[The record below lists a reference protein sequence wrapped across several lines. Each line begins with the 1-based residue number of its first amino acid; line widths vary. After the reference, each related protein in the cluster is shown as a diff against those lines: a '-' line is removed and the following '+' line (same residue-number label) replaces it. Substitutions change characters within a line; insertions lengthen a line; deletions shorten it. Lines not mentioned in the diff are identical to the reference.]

1 MSKNQAG
8 NGLSVKLHR
17 VLLWTLF
24 AVLSFSTVSAQTPAA
39 TPKAGSTNSAQS
51 PNQSQDQPQTQPATQ
66 VPTHISPD
74 QAKELFKSVDDLLS
88 FASAES
94 GLPIHHEVKR
104 KLITRAEIEADL
116 KQRFEDDK
124 DAKRMQ
130 RSEIVLKKFGLL
142 DRDFNL
148 RPFLLS
154 LLSEQ
159 IAGYYD
165 AKTRTVNLLDW
176 LDADS
181 QKPVLAHELT
191 HALQDQHTDL
201 KKWGDQT
208 PTSVARNHHEDLEH
222 IERDEM
228 DDAREAVLEGQAT
241 AVFTDYLLKP
251 LGKSLINDPEVV
263 DLLKNQFSATDA
275 DSPIMA
281 RAPLLLSESMLFP
294 YRDGLGFEQDVWMDQ
309 GREAAFAGAL
319 DHPPTS
325 TWEIFN
331 PLEFEK
337 HHVPAIPQMAD
348 FHPLLDRLY
357 KPYDIGQIGQL
368 DLQILLELFGGKDA
382 ARDLT
387 PAWDGGLYW
396 AGARR
401 DATEADLATTRSV
414 ALFYLSAWKN
424 SDTAKRFAEIYAGE
438 LGQKYSG
445 LKRNEALSA
454 GATEVYVTN
463 EGPVTITTRGRLVF
477 VTESIPLDVA
487 AKLTTEMLDAQ
498 GTGELKQA
506 QLNQNSRPAL
516 ALNSPASV
524 VSEDAPRDSLTG
536 SFVRFFSSCG
546 VMKFV
551 LDAGKTLR

>member
-1 MSKNQAG
+1 MSNKHTSRTLANP
-8 NGLSVKLHR
+8 LRL
-17 VLLWTLF
+17 VLLCSFF
-24 AVLSFSTVSAQTPAA
+24 AALSLPALAQTPAPQS
-39 TPKAGSTNSAQS
+39 TPAPQT
-51 PNQSQDQPQTQPATQ
+51 PNPTITQPATPP
-66 VPTHISPD
+66 PTHITPE
-74 QAKELFKSVDDLLS
+74 QAKELFKSVDDLLA

-94 GLPIHHEVKR
+94 GLPIRHEVKR
-104 KLITRAEIEADL
+104 RLITRAEIEADL

-176 LDADS
+176 LDAEA

-208 PTSVARNHHEDLEH
+208 PTNVSKNHHEDLDH
-222 IERDEM
+222 ISRDEM

-251 LGKSLINDPEVV
+251 TGKSLISDPEVV

-281 RAPLLLSESMLFP
+281 RAPLLLSESMIFP
-294 YRDGLGFEQDVWMDQ
+294 YRDGLGFEQDIWMDK
-309 GREAAFAGAL
+309 GRDAAFVGAL

-325 TWEIFN
+325 TWEILN
-331 PLEFEK
+331 PLEYEK

-348 FHPLLDRLY
+348 FHPLLDHLY
-357 KPYDIGQIGQL
+357 KPYDIGQIGQF

-387 PAWDGGLYW
+387 SSWDGGLYW
-396 AGARR
+396 AGQRT
-401 DATEADLATTRSV
+401 DATAADLASTRSV
-414 ALFYLSAWKN
+414 AIFYLSAWKN
-424 SDTAKRFAEIYAGE
+424 SDSAKRFAEIYSGE

-445 LKRNEALSA
+445 LKRNNALST
-454 GATEVYVTN
+454 GSTEVYVTT
-463 EGPVTITTRGRLVF
+463 EGPVTITTRGRNVF
-477 VTESIPLDVA
+477 VTESIPLDEA
-487 AKLTTEMLDAQ
+487 AKLTTLMLDAQ

-506 QLNQNSRPAL
+506 WQKENPTPTL
-516 ALNSPASV
+516 ALNSD
-524 VSEDAPRDSLTG
+524 EYRDSLTG
-536 SFVRFFSSCG
+536 SFVRFFANCG
-546 VMKFV
+546 VMKF
-551 LDAGKTLR
+551 TLTAAKSQR

>member
-1 MSKNQAG
+1 MSNNRASRTLANQIRLAFLCSFVAALP
-8 NGLSVKLHR
+8 LSAL
-17 VLLWTLF
+17 
-24 AVLSFSTVSAQTPAA
+24 AQTPA
-39 TPKAGSTNSAQS
+39 PQS
-51 PNQSQDQPQTQPATQ
+51 KSSPTQSSNPTVTQAPSQPS
-66 VPTHISPD
+66 THITPE
-74 QAKELFKSVDDLLS
+74 QAKELFKSVDDLLN
-88 FASAES
+88 FASNES
-94 GLPIHHEVKR
+94 GLPIQHSVKR
-104 KLITRAEIEADL
+104 RLVTRAEIEADL
-116 KQRFEDDK
+116 KLRFEDDK

-176 LDADS
+176 LDAEA

-208 PTSVARNHHEDLEH
+208 PTGIAKNHHEDLDH
-222 IERDEM
+222 ISRDEM

-251 LGKSLINDPEVV
+251 TGKSLISDPEVV
-263 DLLKNQFSATDA
+263 DLLRSQISAA
-275 DSPIMA
+275 DPGSPVMA
-281 RAPLLLSESMLFP
+281 RAPLMLSESMLFP
-294 YRDGLGFEQDVWMDQ
+294 YRDGLSFEQDIWMDK
-309 GREAAFAGAL
+309 GRDAAFTGTL

-325 TWEIFN
+325 TWEILN
-331 PLEFEK
+331 PLEYEK
-337 HHVPAIPQMAD
+337 HHAPAIPQMAD
-348 FHPLLDRLY
+348 FHPLLDHLY

-387 PAWDGGLYW
+387 SSWDGGLYW

-401 DATEADLATTRSV
+401 DATEAELATTRSV
-414 ALFYLSAWKN
+414 AIFYLSAWKN
-424 SDTAKRFAEIYAGE
+424 SDSARRFAEIYSGE
-438 LGQKYSG
+438 LGHKYSG
-445 LKRNEALSA
+445 LKHDEALST

-463 EGPVTITTRGRLVF
+463 EGPVTITTRGHNVF
-477 VTESIPLDVA
+477 VTESIPLEEA
-487 AKLTTEMLDAQ
+487 GKLAMLMLDAQ

-506 QLNQNSRPAL
+506 RQSSPSQRIDKNS
-516 ALNSPASV
+516 
-524 VSEDAPRDSLTG
+524 DAPGLAFETIDSEISRDSLTG
-536 SFVRFFSSCG
+536 SFVRFFSNCG
-546 VMKFV
+546 LMKFA
-551 LDAGKTLR
+551 LNATKALR

>member
-1 MSKNQAG
+1 MSNNRAASIRVS
-8 NGLSVKLHR
+8 NLHLAFFLA
-17 VLLWTLF
+17 LLALISL
-24 AVLSFSTVSAQTPAA
+24 ATVAAQTPAPQSSSPSPA
-39 TPKAGSTNSAQS
+39 QTP
-51 PNQSQDQPQTQPATQ
+51 DQTITQPPAK
-66 VPTHISPD
+66 PHTHITPE
-74 QAKELFKSVDDLLS
+74 QAQELFKSVDELLN
-88 FASAES
+88 FASTES

-104 KLITRAEIEADL
+104 RLVTRAEIEADL

-176 LDADS
+176 LDADA

-208 PTSVARNHHEDLEH
+208 PANVSKNHHEDLDH
-222 IERDEM
+222 ISRDEM
-228 DDAREAVLEGQAT
+228 DDARQAVLEGQAT

-251 LGKSLINDPEVV
+251 MGKSLVKDPEVV
-263 DLLKNQFSATDA
+263 DLLKNQFTASDT

-281 RAPLLLSESMLFP
+281 RAPLLLSESMIFP
-294 YRDGLGFEQDVWMDQ
+294 YRDGLGFEQDIWMDK
-309 GREAAFAGAL
+309 GRDAAFTDAL

-325 TWEIFN
+325 TWEILN
-331 PLEFEK
+331 PLEYEK
-337 HHVPAIPQMAD
+337 HHTPAIPQMAD
-348 FHPLLDRLY
+348 FHPLLDHLY

-396 AGARR
+396 AGA
-401 DATEADLATTRSV
+401 
-414 ALFYLSAWKN
+414 
-424 SDTAKRFAEIYAGE
+424 
-438 LGQKYSG
+438 
-445 LKRNEALSA
+445 
-454 GATEVYVTN
+454 
-463 EGPVTITTRGRLVF
+463 
-477 VTESIPLDVA
+477 
-487 AKLTTEMLDAQ
+487 
-498 GTGELKQA
+498 
-506 QLNQNSRPAL
+506 
-516 ALNSPASV
+516 
-524 VSEDAPRDSLTG
+524 APR
-536 SFVRFFSSCG
+536 RH
-546 VMKFV
+546 
-551 LDAGKTLR
+551 